1 MKRLLFWL
9 AVIAAIFFCICLLS
23 LFRPEIDLKIDI
35 FSVWAGINIRESIL
49 TRGVVTIILTPVL
62 GIPVYNAIFALIAM
76 GSDQLPDNLFGDQVH
91 KFRTGA
97 RILMIVAC
105 IGFIGLFGFLGYG
118 ALNGQS
124 PTIGAV
130 IAIGCAALCLF
141 MIYILVWAF
150 RYYVKID
157 GAMVEAMN
165 LTMSVT
171 AVPIIDLTKIER
183 IDQSLEYHLH
193 FQNGER
199 LRISFFVR
207 GLDDLFDTIN
217 TRLKGRP

>member
-1 MKRLLFWL
+1 MKRFLFWL
-9 AVIAAIFFCICLLS
+9 AVITAIFGGIYVLG
-23 LFRPEIDLKIDI
+23 LFRPQIDI
-35 FSVWAGINIRESIL
+35 QIDALSAWTGVNIRESIL
-49 TRGVVTIILTPVL
+49 TRAVVTIILTPIL
-62 GIPVYNAIFALIAM
+62 GIPVYNAILALIAM
-76 GSDQLPDNLFGDQVH
+76 GSDRLPDDLFGDQVH

-105 IGFIGLFGFLGYG
+105 LGFIGLFGFLGYG

-124 PTIGAV
+124 PAIGV
-130 IAIGCAALCLF
+130 FIAISCAALCLF
-141 MIYILVWAF
+141 MIYIMVWAF

-157 GAMVEAMN
+157 GTMVEAMN

-171 AVPIIDLTKIER
+171 AVPIAELTKIER
-183 IDQSLEYHLH
+183 NDQALEYHLH

-207 GLDDLFDTIN
+207 GLQQFFDAIN
-217 TRLKGRP
+217 VRLEG